1 MAGLPTGFALP
12 QIAGMDMA
20 GTVVELGSDV
30 SGINIGDRVVV
41 DPSLHAVSAQSS
53 FAGQAIGYGVLGVLG
68 ATHPVDTVSSA
79 LSAPITYTGCPRIY
93 PSPMPRSF
101 PPLG

>member
-1 MAGLPTGFALP
+1 
-12 QIAGMDMA
+12 MA

-53 FAGQAIGYGVLGVLG
+53 FAGQAI
-68 ATHPVDTVSSA
+68 ATAS
-79 LSAPITYTGCPRIY
+79 
-93 PSPMPRSF
+93 
-101 PPLG
+101 